1 MKIFD
6 NIFNKQL
13 QSLSLFLLAQAADK
27 GSLLS
32 GLVLTYQCT
41 PTKVLRPVAKKK
53 RTPWTLMQS
62 LLWISVDHAWAMLDD
77 FLSAMEALASK
88 CPIDIYLI
96 FDAHQN
102 PRKMETSN
110 QRRDVKKKAAQDLD
124 SYIVSRDAYN
134 EKKDSSSNS

>member
-1 MKIFD
+1 
-6 NIFNKQL
+6 
-13 QSLSLFLLAQAADK
+13 
-27 GSLLS
+27 
-32 GLVLTYQCT
+32 
-41 PTKVLRPVAKKK
+41 
-53 RTPWTLMQS
+53 MQS